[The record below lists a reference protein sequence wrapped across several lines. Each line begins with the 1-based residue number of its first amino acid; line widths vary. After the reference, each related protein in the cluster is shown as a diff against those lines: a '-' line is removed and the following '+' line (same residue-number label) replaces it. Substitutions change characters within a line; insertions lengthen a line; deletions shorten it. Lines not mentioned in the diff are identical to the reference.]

1 MASQQNKHNRR
12 LGIGT
17 VQFGT
22 EYGISN
28 TVGRPSVGEVAR
40 ILELAANHGST
51 VLDTAPMYGDAERVL
66 GSTLPLRHSFQIVT
80 KTAQFRK
87 DQIEQLDVDLLERT
101 FHVSLL
107 KLRQTSVYGLL
118 AHHASDLLVP
128 GGELLYARMA
138 EFKQQRMVKK
148 IGASVYS
155 ADQIDALLAR
165 HQIDIIQLPVNLLDQ
180 RLIDSGHLARLK
192 SRGVEIHSRS
202 AFLQGLLLIPP
213 DHLPDYFHPVRG
225 LLSAYNAW
233 LYQHQMSPV
242 EGALAFVSGQADI
255 DCVVVGVCA
264 TSELEEISSI
274 WDRLSE
280 LPVDMSDFRCGD
292 EEYINPSMWRVS
304 R

>member
-1 MASQQNKHNRR
+1 MGNKQNEHSRR

-28 TVGRPSVGEVAR
+28 TVGRPSMSEVAQ
-40 ILELAANHGST
+40 ILELAADHGST
-51 VLDTAPMYGDAERVL
+51 VLDTAPMYGDAEQVL

-87 DQIEQLDVDLLERT
+87 DKILGADVDLLERT
-101 FHVSLL
+101 FHISLL

-118 AHHASDLLVP
+118 AHHAGDLLVS

-138 EFKQQRMVKK
+138 EFKRQRMVKK

-155 ADQIDALLAR
+155 ADQIDALLER
-165 HQIDIIQLPVNLLDQ
+165 YQIDLIQVPVNLLDQ

-213 DHLPDYFHPVRG
+213 DHLPDYFDPVRG

-242 EGALAFVSGQADI
+242 EGALAFVNGQADI

-264 TSELEEISSI
+264 TSELTEIASI

-280 LPVDMSDFRCGD
+280 QAVDMADFRCGD
-292 EEYINPSMWRVS
+292 EQYVNPSMWRVG